1 MSGEIGGRGGSH
13 ARKTSDFALQ
23 DGPRAQGDP
32 GRDALCR
39 TEHRQSACMIPPA
52 FILVAP
58 QMGENIGAAA
68 RVMAN
73 FGLTDLRLVAPR
85 DGWPNPA
92 AETMS
97 AGALP
102 DVVTVAVFDTVE
114 AAIADCA
121 LVFATTARPREMEKP
136 VVGAS
141 EAIGRMRATP
151 ARAAVLFGGER
162 AGLPNE
168 AVALADAVLSYPVNK
183 MFASLNLAQAVALL
197 AHGYAEA
204 IAGGPPPGF
213 MASKEVPATR
223 EELVGMMEHFEE
235 ELDRA
240 GFFYPDAKRA
250 PMAQNLRN
258 AFTRAGWTAQ
268 EVSTFRGAIK
278 ALAIGRG
285 RARVKRED

>member
-1 MSGEIGGRGGSH
+1 M
-13 ARKTSDFALQ
+13 T
-23 DGPRAQGDP
+23 
-32 GRDALCR
+32 
-39 TEHRQSACMIPPA
+39 PPA

-73 FGLTDLRLVAPR
+73 FCFTDLRLVAPR

-102 DVVTVAVFDTVE
+102 DVVTATVFDTVE
-114 AAIADCA
+114 QAIADCA
-121 LVFATTARPREMEKP
+121 LVLATTARPRGMEKP
-136 VVGAS
+136 VLRTA
-141 EAIGRMRATP
+141 EAVERLQGVTS
-151 ARAAVLFGGER
+151 RAAILFGAER

-168 AVALADAVLSYPVNK
+168 AVALADAILSFPVSPR
-183 MFASLNLAQAVALL
+183 FASLNLAQAVALL
-197 AHGYAEA
+197 AHAIAEA
-204 IAGGPPPGF
+204 SASGPPAAFDSLG
-213 MASKEVPATR
+213 APAPR
-223 EELVGMMEHFEE
+223 EELVGMMEHFEA

-250 PMAQNLRN
+250 PMSQNLRN
-258 AFTRAGWTAQ
+258 AFTRAGWTSQ

-278 ALAIGRG
+278 ALAHGRG
-285 RARVKRED
+285 QARVKRDED

>member
-1 MSGEIGGRGGSH
+1 
-13 ARKTSDFALQ
+13 
-23 DGPRAQGDP
+23 
-32 GRDALCR
+32 
-39 TEHRQSACMIPPA
+39 MIPPA
-52 FILVAP
+52 FILVVP
-58 QMGENIGAAA
+58 QLGENIGAAA

-102 DVVTVAVFDTVE
+102 DVVSVSVFETVE
-114 AAIADCA
+114 EAIADCA

-141 EAIGRMRATP
+141 EAITRIRATP
-151 ARAAVLFGGER
+151 ARAGVLFGGER

-168 AVALADAVLSYPVNK
+168 AVALADAILSYPVNRA
-183 MFASLNLAQAVALL
+183 FASLNLAQAVALL

-204 IAGGPPPGF
+204 EASGPPPGF
-213 MASKEVPATR
+213 VESREPPATR
-223 EELVGMMEHFEE
+223 EGLVGMMEHFEA

-250 PMAQNLRN
+250 PMVQNLRN

-285 RARVKRED
+285 RARVNRED

>member
-1 MSGEIGGRGGSH
+1 MQSPAGADYAQPHECGMVIGRWRRYRRPMN
-13 ARKTSDFALQ
+13 A
-23 DGPRAQGDP
+23 P
-32 GRDALCR
+32 C
-39 TEHRQSACMIPPA
+39 

-102 DVVTVAVFDTVE
+102 DVVTVAVFDAVE
-114 AAIADCA
+114 QAVADCG

-136 VVGAS
+136 VLGAS
-141 EAIGRMRATP
+141 EAIRRIRATS
-151 ARAAVLFGGER
+151 ARTAVLFGAER

-168 AVALADAVLSYPVNK
+168 AVALADAILSYPVNRA
-183 MFASLNLAQAVALL
+183 FASLNLAQAVALL
-197 AHGYAEA
+197 AHAFAEA
-204 IAGGPPPGF
+204 ESSGPPSGF
-213 MASKEVPATR
+213 AEALTPPASR
-223 EELVGMMEHFEE
+223 EELVAMMEHLEQ

-240 GFFYPDAKRA
+240 GFFFPDAKRA
-250 PMAQNLRN
+250 PMTLNLRN

-278 ALAIGRG
+278 ALALGRG
-285 RARVKRED
+285 KARVSRDG

>member
-1 MSGEIGGRGGSH
+1 M
-13 ARKTSDFALQ
+13 T
-23 DGPRAQGDP
+23 
-32 GRDALCR
+32 
-39 TEHRQSACMIPPA
+39 PPA

-58 QMGENIGAAA
+58 QLGENIGAAA

-114 AAIADCA
+114 QAIADCS
-121 LVFATTARPREMEKP
+121 LVFATTARPRGMEKP
-136 VVGAS
+136 VVGAN
-141 EAIGRMRATP
+141 EAVQRIRATP
-151 ARAAVLFGGER
+151 ARAAILFGAER

-168 AVALADAVLSYPVNK
+168 AVALSDAILSYPVNRA
-183 MFASLNLAQAVALL
+183 FASLNLAQAVALM
-197 AHGYAEA
+197 AHALAEA
-204 IAGGPPPGF
+204 DASGPPPAF
-213 MASKEVPATR
+213 ADDVDAPATR
-223 EELVGMMEHFEE
+223 EELIGMMEHFEQ

-240 GFFYPDAKRA
+240 GFFHPEAKRA
-250 PMAQNLRN
+250 PMTQNLRN

-268 EVSTFRGAIK
+268 EVRTFRGAIK
-278 ALAIGRG
+278 ALVIGRG
-285 RARVKRED
+285 KHRVIRED

>member
-1 MSGEIGGRGGSH
+1 MT
-13 ARKTSDFALQ
+13 A
-23 DGPRAQGDP
+23 P
-32 GRDALCR
+32 C
-39 TEHRQSACMIPPA
+39 

-73 FGLTDLRLVAPR
+73 FGIADLRLVAPR

-102 DVVTVAVFDTVE
+102 GVVTVQVFARVE
-114 AAIADCA
+114 EAIADCA
-121 LVFATTARPREMEKP
+121 VVFATTARPREMEKP
-136 VVGAS
+136 VLGAS
-141 EAIGRMRATP
+141 EAIARVRATP
-151 ARAAVLFGGER
+151 ARTAFLFGAER

-168 AVALADAVLSYPVNK
+168 AVALSDAILSYPVNTS
-183 MFASLNLAQAVALL
+183 FASLNLAQAVALL
-197 AHGYAEA
+197 AHAYAEA
-204 IAGGPPPGF
+204 NASGPPPTF
-213 MASKEVPATR
+213 ENAVDPPATR
-223 EELVGMMEHFEE
+223 DELIGMMEHFEE

-240 GFFYPDAKRA
+240 GFFFPDAKRA
-250 PMAQNLRN
+250 PMTQNLRN
-258 AFTRAGWTAQ
+258 SFTRAGWTSQ

-285 RARVKRED
+285 KARVVRED

>member
-1 MSGEIGGRGGSH
+1 MT
-13 ARKTSDFALQ
+13 A
-23 DGPRAQGDP
+23 
-32 GRDALCR
+32 
-39 TEHRQSACMIPPA
+39 PA

-73 FGLTDLRLVAPR
+73 FGLADLRLVAPR

-102 DVVTVAVFDTVE
+102 DVVRVAVFDTVE
-114 AAIADCA
+114 QAIADCA

-136 VVGAS
+136 VLGAG
-141 EAIGRMRATP
+141 EAVARIRATP
-151 ARAAVLFGGER
+151 ARTAILFGAER

-168 AVALADAVLSYPVNK
+168 AVSLSDAILSYPVNTA
-183 MFASLNLAQAVALL
+183 FASLNLAQAVALL
-197 AHGYAEA
+197 AHALAEA
-204 IAGGPPPGF
+204 AASGPPPAFAGVD
-213 MASKEVPATR
+213 APATR
-223 EELVGMMEHFEE
+223 EDLVGMMEHFEE

-240 GFFYPDAKRA
+240 GFFFPEAKRA
-250 PMAQNLRN
+250 PMVQNLRN
-258 AFTRAGWTAQ
+258 AFTRAGWTSQ

-285 RARVKRED
+285 KARVKRDD

>member
-1 MSGEIGGRGGSH
+1 M
-13 ARKTSDFALQ
+13 TS
-23 DGPRAQGDP
+23 
-32 GRDALCR
+32 
-39 TEHRQSACMIPPA
+39 PA
-52 FILVAP
+52 FILVVP
-58 QMGENIGAAA
+58 QLGENIGAAA

-102 DVVTVAVFDTVE
+102 DVVSVTVFERVE
-114 AAIADCA
+114 DAIADCV

-141 EAIGRMRATP
+141 EAITRIRATA
-151 ARAAVLFGGER
+151 ARTAILFGGER

-168 AVALADAVLSYPVNK
+168 AVALADAILSYPVNPS
-183 MFASLNLAQAVALL
+183 FASLNLAQAVALL
-197 AHGYAEA
+197 AHAYAEA
-204 IAGGPPPGF
+204 NASGPPAAFTDPVD
-213 MASKEVPATR
+213 APAPR

-240 GFFYPDAKRA
+240 GFFFPDAKRA
-250 PMAQNLRN
+250 PITQNLRN

-278 ALAIGRG
+278 ALAVGRG
-285 RARVKRED
+285 KARVKRDT

>member
-1 MSGEIGGRGGSH
+1 MAIARRRGYSL
-13 ARKTSDFALQ
+13 R
-23 DGPRAQGDP
+23 
-32 GRDALCR
+32 
-39 TEHRQSACMIPPA
+39 MIAPC

-73 FGLTDLRLVAPR
+73 FGLLDLRLVAPR

-102 DVVTVAVFDTVE
+102 DVVTASVFETVE
-114 AAIADCA
+114 QAIADCSV
-121 LVFATTARPREMEKP
+121 VFATTARPRGMEKP
-136 VVGAS
+136 VLGAS
-141 EAIGRMRATP
+141 DAIARIRATQ
-151 ARAAVLFGGER
+151 ARTAILFGAER
-162 AGLPNE
+162 AGLPND
-168 AVALADAVLSYPVNK
+168 AVALSDAILSYPVNRG
-183 MFASLNLAQAVALL
+183 FASLNLAQAVALL
-197 AHGYAEA
+197 AHAYAEA
-204 IAGGPPPGF
+204 EASGPPPAF
-213 MASKEVPATR
+213 TDAVDVPATR

-240 GFFYPDAKRA
+240 GFFFPESKRA
-250 PMAQNLRN
+250 PMVQNLRN

-285 RARVKRED
+285 KARIKRED